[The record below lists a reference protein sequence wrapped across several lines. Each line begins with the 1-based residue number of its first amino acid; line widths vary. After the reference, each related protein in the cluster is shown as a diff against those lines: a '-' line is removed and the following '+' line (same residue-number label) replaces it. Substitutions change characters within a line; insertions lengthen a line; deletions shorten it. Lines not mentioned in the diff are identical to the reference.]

1 MYSRVNYTIVGF
13 FVLLF
18 GIGVVWFGFW
28 LGKYGKKDEYK
39 TYQTYISESVS
50 GLSKDSVVMLHGVS
64 VGFVD
69 GIYIDKSHIQTTQI
83 ILKIKKDIPITTDM
97 VATTQMMGITGLLG
111 IDIQGGSSKAPLLK
125 ASSNETI
132 PTIKSQKSWV
142 SSTKETLISVSKD
155 VKVISEQLKKLLDEQ
170 NVKHIQNILQN
181 VDSASAKLDTTLD
194 DINSSITVFKASLQH
209 MDSNFS
215 SAIEDFHSM
224 QQNFDK
230 LTNKT
235 LPVIDNISQTTKDF
249 DRATL
254 SFSRS
259 LKRGDY
265 NIKRALQPTLIDIEN
280 LSSQVADLIENINNN
295 PNALLFQSRKLKK
308 GPGE

>member
-111 IDIQGGSSKAPLLK
+111 IDIQGGSSDAPLLK